1 MMEKQRVVI
10 DELKT
15 KLDLN
20 MDNFDKLRYCR
31 CEWHIEEIYWT
42 QKKLLWYK
50 NFLWSIVL
58 RLFNMIFPLFSTE
71 DLKNVVDH
79 AIGQV
84 SNTECG

>member
-31 CEWHIEEIYWT
+31 CEWHIEEIYWM
-42 QKKLLWYK
+42 QKNSYD
-50 NFLWSIVL
+50 I
-58 RLFNMIFPLFSTE
+58 RIFY
-71 DLKNVVDH
+71 DL
-79 AIGQV
+79 
-84 SNTECG
+84 